1 MTTAKSAA
9 TPKPLRV
16 CVVGSGTR
24 FLSGITVYTYR
35 LANALAGANRVS
47 VILMRQ
53 LLPTR
58 LYPGR
63 DRVGSD
69 LSELRFDPSVR
80 HFDGVD
86 WYWLPSILRAL
97 RLLVRERP
105 DVLVFQWWTGTVFH
119 TYLLLALVGR
129 LLGARVVVEFHEV
142 LDTGEAN
149 IPAARVYVRAIA
161 PAILR
166 LASGFVVHSEADR
179 ELLEGHYAM
188 HGRPVALIPHGPYE
202 HYLTEEPVEPL
213 RDAPPDAFNLLYFGV
228 IRWYKGLE
236 DLIEAFDLLDPEQAR
251 RMWLT
256 IVGETWE
263 DYTAPA
269 EMVARSRYR
278 ERITFVNRYVSDS
291 EVSAYFAGAD
301 AVVLPYRRASSSGP
315 LNVAVGHGMPVVV
328 TDLTSLR
335 DTVRGY
341 EGAVTVPPSD
351 PAGLSRA
358 LVRVTELHGRTFE
371 HSYSWD
377 ETTARYAKL
386 LEAAL

>member
-1 MTTAKSAA
+1 M
-9 TPKPLRV
+9 RV

-35 LANALAGANRVS
+35 LANALAGSHRVS
-47 VILMRQ
+47 AILMRQ

-63 DRVGSD
+63 ERVGSD
-69 LSELRFDPSVR
+69 LSALRFDPSVR

-86 WYWLPSILRAL
+86 WFWVPSIVRAL
-97 RLLVRERP
+97 RLLLRERP
-105 DVLVFQWWTGTVFH
+105 DVMIFQWWSGTVFH

-161 PAILR
+161 PAIIG
-166 LASGFVVHSEADR
+166 LASGFVVHSDADR
-179 ELLEGHYAM
+179 ELLEQHYPI

-202 HYLTEEPVEPL
+202 HYASDGGVAPIREAPQ
-213 RDAPPDAFNLLYFGV
+213 DACNLLYFGV

-236 DLIEAFDLLDPEQAR
+236 DLVEAFDMLEPEQAE

-256 IVGETWE
+256 VVGETWE

-269 EMVARSRYR
+269 EMIARSRYR
-278 ERITFVNRYVSDS
+278 ERITFVNRYIADH

-335 DTVRGY
+335 DTVGGY

-351 PAGLSRA
+351 PPALARA
-358 LVRVTELHGRTFE
+358 LVRVSELRGRTFA

-377 ETTARYAKL
+377 DTTERYGRL
-386 LEAAL
+386 LEEAR

>member
-1 MTTAKSAA
+1 MALVNQPAA
-9 TPKPLRV
+9 PARMRV

-35 LANALAGANRVS
+35 LANALAGTHRVS
-47 VILMRQ
+47 AILMRQ

-69 LSELRFDPSVR
+69 LSALRFDPSVR

-86 WYWLPSILRAL
+86 WYWVPSILRAL

-105 DVLVFQWWTGTVFH
+105 DVLVFQWWSGTVFH

-149 IPAARVYVRAIA
+149 IPAARLYVRAIA

-179 ELLEGHYAM
+179 ELLESHYAM
-188 HGRPVALIPHGPYE
+188 HGRPVSLIPHGPYE
-202 HYLTEEPVEPL
+202 HYLGEEPVEPL
-213 RDAPPDAFNLLYFGV
+213 RDAPADAFNLLYFGV

-236 DLIEAFDLLDPEQAR
+236 DLIEAFDRLEPEQAQG
-251 RMWLT
+251 MWLT
-256 IVGETWE
+256 VVGETWE

-269 EMVARSRYR
+269 EMIARSRYR
-278 ERITFVNRYVSDS
+278 DRITFVNRYVSDA

-328 TDLTSLR
+328 TDLTSLSHN
-335 DTVRGY
+335 VAGY
-341 EGAVTVPPSD
+341 GGAVKVPPSD
-351 PAGLSRA
+351 PAALSDA
-358 LVRVTELHGRTFE
+358 LVRVRELRGRTFE
-371 HSYSWD
+371 HAYSWD
-377 ETTARYAKL
+377 ETTDRYAKL